1 MEPDVVH
8 CHDLDTLYAG
18 WRIKKRLGCPLI
30 YDAHEHYPA
39 MMSLSFPPALV
50 RGFALW
56 ERRLIR
62 RVDATITASTVL
74 GDEFASRGVSPVITL
89 GNYHDLEPYR
99 AVTAAEVRDLRT
111 RLGVAPDDVLVAYV
125 GGFSPNRMLL
135 PMIEAAG
142 LLPAVKF
149 HIWGDGVQRAAIE
162 QAAAARSNVSYHG
175 WLAAKDL
182 PRHFKAADVIF
193 YGLKLDYPGAV
204 YNAPNTLSCAMAAG
218 RPVVATDV
226 GDLGRIVRAADCGV
240 LLGEVTPRAIAAAI
254 EQLLDPATRARLGG
268 NGLRAAEGPY
278 NAAAQRASCSSSTTG
293 WACARI
299 AVLASIGACA
309 PEIERDGAP
318 WHETSKKTPLAHW
331 SEIAGRGAGWTT
343 DTGTD
348 ARASVDLVCCQA
360 RARNGRAARSGSTR
374 TAGCGTGSYRYSGR
388 RSSAA
393 AARPAGARRRIRAT
407 APQSVEHPRQAG
419 GPGARVR

>member
-1 MEPDVVH
+1 MILSNPFRPDPRVDQEARTLSAQGYQVTVICWDRHGELPGQETRHGVDIVRVKTVNAGYGTGWRLSYQIPRFWRHAVRLGVEMEPDVVH

-149 HIWGDGVQRAAIE
+149 HIWGAGVQRAAIE

-240 LLGEVTPRAIAAAI
+240 LLPEVTPRAIAAAI

-278 NAAAQRASCSSSTTG
+278 NAAAQRARLLELYHG
-293 WACARI
+293 
-299 AVLASIGACA
+299 LG
-309 PEIERDGAP
+309 
-318 WHETSKKTPLAHW
+318 L
-331 SEIAGRGAGWTT
+331 
-343 DTGTD
+343 
-348 ARASVDLVCCQA
+348 RAD
-360 RARNGRAARSGSTR
+360 R
-374 TAGCGTGSYRYSGR
+374 GTGVDGR
-388 RSSAA
+388 L
-393 AARPAGARRRIRAT
+393 RA
-407 APQSVEHPRQAG
+407 
-419 GPGARVR
+419 

>member
-1 MEPDVVH
+1 MILSNPFRPDPRVDQEAKTLSANGHQVTVICWDRHGELTGQETRNGFRIVRIQTVNAGYGTGWRLFCHIPRFWQQAVRLAVEMQPEVIH

-18 WRIKKRLGCPLI
+18 WRIKKRLGCSLI

-56 ERRLIR
+56 ERRLMR

-74 GDEFASRGVSPVITL
+74 RDEFASRGVSPVVTL

-111 RLGVAPDDVLVAYV
+111 RLGAGPGDVVVAYI

-135 PMIEAAG
+135 PLIEAAE

-149 HIWGDGVQRAAIE
+149 HIWGDGGQRGAIE
-162 QAAAARSNVSYHG
+162 QAAAARPNVSYHG
-175 WLAAKDL
+175 WLAANEL
-182 PRHFKAADVIF
+182 PSHFKAADVIF

-226 GDLGRIVRAADCGV
+226 GDLGRIVRAAECGV

-254 EQLLDPATRARLGG
+254 EQLLDPATRARLGS
-268 NGLRAAEGPY
+268 NALRAAEGPY
-278 NAAAQRASCSSSTTG
+278 NATAQRARLLELYRGLGLHADRVTSPLRPAADDAPAQSSS
-293 WACARI
+293 
-299 AVLASIGACA
+299 
-309 PEIERDGAP
+309 P
-318 WHETSKKTPLAHW
+318 
-331 SEIAGRGAGWTT
+331 
-343 DTGTD
+343 
-348 ARASVDLVCCQA
+348 
-360 RARNGRAARSGSTR
+360 
-374 TAGCGTGSYRYSGR
+374 
-388 RSSAA
+388 
-393 AARPAGARRRIRAT
+393 
-407 APQSVEHPRQAG
+407 
-419 GPGARVR
+419 

>member
-1 MEPDVVH
+1 MILSNPFRPDPRVDQEAKTLSAHGHQVTVICWDRHGELTGQETRNGFRIIRVKTVNAGYGTGWRLSYQIPRFWRHAVRLGVEMEPDVVH

-74 GDEFASRGVSPVITL
+74 GDEFASRGVSPVVTL

-99 AVTAAEVRDLRT
+99 AITAAEVRDLRT

-135 PMIEAAG
+135 PMIEAAE
-142 LLPAVKF
+142 LLPEVKF
-149 HIWGDGVQRAAIE
+149 HIWGEGAQRAAIE

-182 PRHFKAADVIF
+182 PCHFKAADVIF

-240 LLGEVTPRAIAAAI
+240 LLPKVTPRAIAAAI

-268 NGLRAAEGPY
+268 NGLRAAQGPY
-278 NAAAQRASCSSSTTG
+278 NAAAQRAQLLELYHG
-293 WACARI
+293 
-299 AVLASIGACA
+299 LG
-309 PEIERDGAP
+309 
-318 WHETSKKTPLAHW
+318 L
-331 SEIAGRGAGWTT
+331 
-343 DTGTD
+343 
-348 ARASVDLVCCQA
+348 RAD
-360 RARNGRAARSGSTR
+360 R
-374 TAGCGTGSYRYSGR
+374 GTGVDGR
-388 RSSAA
+388 L
-393 AARPAGARRRIRAT
+393 RA
-407 APQSVEHPRQAG
+407 
-419 GPGARVR
+419 